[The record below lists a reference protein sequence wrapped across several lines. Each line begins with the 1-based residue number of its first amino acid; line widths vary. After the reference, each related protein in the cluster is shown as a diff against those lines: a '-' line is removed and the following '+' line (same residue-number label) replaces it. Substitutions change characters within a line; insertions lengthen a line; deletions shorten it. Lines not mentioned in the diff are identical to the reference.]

1 MSDTETWIIGAV
13 RAGGPNLAKRH
24 PRTENG
30 SRYYPIIKNLKNN
43 AIILMIIKFR
53 YAKKGKQNPKKNS
66 V

>member
-30 SRYYPIIKNLKNN
+30 SRYYPIIKNLKKQCNN
-43 AIILMIIKFR
+43 T
-53 YAKKGKQNPKKNS
+53 NDH
-66 V
+66 